1 MWNMKDWNFLLN
13 IWTRDWVRAIRSSS
27 VFFLL
32 VRKQTKHGINLYS
45 YNIVLA
51 THWLFFFFLPH
62 NSVVIS
68 MLRNKTWNHVCVI
81 LYWFHSIWGCCFIIG
96 WMDCP
101 SCPWPVSCKVFCFV
115 LKILLRLQK
124 HNCFLPIQYLQYSV
138 IQCICSEYLT
148 KMSKTLLDH

>member
-1 MWNMKDWNFLLN
+1 MCFFCLLE
-13 IWTRDWVRAIRSSS
+13 S
-27 VFFLL
+27 
-32 VRKQTKHGINLYS
+32 KQSMALICTPTILYWQ
-45 YNIVLA
+45 L
-51 THWLFFFFLPH
+51 TDCFFFFLPH

-148 KMSKTLLDH
+148 KMSKTLTVVLDY